1 MMMTSAAQFLTLANK
16 YDDFSEL
23 ITQMINEFIDR
34 IMVYVPD
41 KVGGDR
47 VQEVE
52 IYLKF
57 IERFNLSEP
66 ELTPK
71 EIKRQEQLRRYLI
84 KSRERYQKIKAE
96 EQTVGQPFK
105 LICKCCGKEFESKRS
120 NTCFA
125 VLSHT
130 KFCRQEAVEYRK
142 RECTCENCGT
152 VFTTDRNSVKYCCEA
167 CMREVEKERRAI
179 KKVEQKSMG
188 VSAVQKSDPKMKTE

>member
-16 YDDFSEL
+16 YVDFSEL

-34 IMVYVPD
+34 IMVHVPE

-71 EIKRQEQLRRYLI
+71 EITR
-84 KSRERYQKIKAE
+84 
-96 EQTVGQPFK
+96 
-105 LICKCCGKEFESKRS
+105 
-120 NTCFA
+120 
-125 VLSHT
+125 
-130 KFCRQEAVEYRK
+130 
-142 RECTCENCGT
+142 
-152 VFTTDRNSVKYCCEA
+152 
-167 CMREVEKERRAI
+167 
-179 KKVEQKSMG
+179 
-188 VSAVQKSDPKMKTE
+188 

>member
-1 MMMTSAAQFLTLANK
+1 MMMTSTAQFLTLANK
-16 YDDFSEL
+16 SADFSEL

-34 IMVYVPD
+34 IMVHVPE

-71 EIKRQEQLRRYLI
+71 EIKRQEQLRRYFI

-105 LICKCCGKEFESKRS
+105 LICKCCGKEFESKGS
-120 NTCFA
+120 NACFA

-167 CMREVEKERRAI
+167 CMREVGKERRAI

-188 VSAVQKSDPKMKTE
+188 VSVVQKSDPKMKTE